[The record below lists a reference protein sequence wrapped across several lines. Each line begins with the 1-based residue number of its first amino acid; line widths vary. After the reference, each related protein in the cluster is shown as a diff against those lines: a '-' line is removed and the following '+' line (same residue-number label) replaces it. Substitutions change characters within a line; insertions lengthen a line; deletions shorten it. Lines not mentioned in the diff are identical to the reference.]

1 MTAFLQAIAGWPG
14 AVFLQEYWVAYLVAN
29 AAHILGIGLLLGSIL
44 PLDVLLLRSA
54 HGRDLSVLGP
64 FLVRVAAMG
73 VTLAVVTGLWLFSV
87 NPVAYADNPAFLCK
101 VALLLLAICN
111 IALQHRGEHF
121 HAALHGGP
129 PRMRVRS
136 AGCHIRHSVAIHTD
150 SGPLDR
156 LCLKRGWRCCR
167 SRGASEDRGA
177 C

>member
-14 AVFLQEYWVAYLVAN
+14 AVFLQEYWVAYLVVN

-64 FLVRVAAMG
+64 FLVRAAATG

-129 PRMRVRS
+129 PRLRVRALAATS
-136 AGCHIRHSVAIHTD
+136 ATLWLSILIAGRWIGFV
-150 SGPLDR
+150 
-156 LCLKRGWRCCR
+156 
-167 SRGASEDRGA
+167 
-177 C
+177 

>member
-14 AVFLQEYWVAYLVAN
+14 AVFLQEYWVAYLVVN

-64 FLVRVAAMG
+64 FLVRAAATG
-73 VTLAVVTGLWLFSV
+73 ATLAVVTGLWLFSV

-121 HAALHGGP
+121 HAARCMARP
-129 PRMRVRS
+129 PRLRVRALAATS
-136 AGCHIRHSVAIHTD
+136 ATLWLSILIAGRWIGFV
-150 SGPLDR
+150 
-156 LCLKRGWRCCR
+156 
-167 SRGASEDRGA
+167 
-177 C
+177 

>member
-14 AVFLQEYWVAYLVAN
+14 AVFLQEYWVAYLVVN

-64 FLVRVAAMG
+64 FLVRTAATG
-73 VTLAVVTGLWLFSV
+73 ATLAVVTGLWLFSV
-87 NPVAYADNPAFLCK
+87 NPVAYADN
-101 VALLLLAICN
+101 
-111 IALQHRGEHF
+111 LQHCTPASRRTLSCR
-121 HAALHGGP
+121 AAWRAAEDAR
-129 PRMRVRS
+129 PR

-156 LCLKRGWRCCR
+156 LCLKRRWRCR
-167 SRGASEDRGA
+167 RP
-177 C
+177 